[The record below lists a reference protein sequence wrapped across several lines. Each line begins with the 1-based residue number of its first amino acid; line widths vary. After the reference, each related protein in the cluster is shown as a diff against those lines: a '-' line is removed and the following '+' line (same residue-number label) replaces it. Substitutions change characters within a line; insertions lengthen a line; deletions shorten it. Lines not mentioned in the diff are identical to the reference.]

1 MTVQTSVAWLS
12 WKPRLT
18 LVCSLF
24 RPKLTSLTEQLQ
36 EPVALCDVKKD
47 IAAVTFEVEQEGMGE
62 QVGDLHILFCK
73 LSGSIFANIYLQK
86 WPFLQSRKLNM
97 SIVQP
102 YDDISLGFSLFFSF
116 FTKFMNKF
124 KFYVLNKKY
133 NNTDSTNSL

>member
-1 MTVQTSVAWLS
+1 M
-12 WKPRLT
+12 
-18 LVCSLF
+18 
-24 RPKLTSLTEQLQ
+24 
-36 EPVALCDVKKD
+36 ALCDVKKD

-102 YDDISLGFSLFFSF
+102 YDDRLPLIRDRTTKHSSLPSKMIFC
-116 FTKFMNKF
+116 
-124 KFYVLNKKY
+124 
-133 NNTDSTNSL
+133 